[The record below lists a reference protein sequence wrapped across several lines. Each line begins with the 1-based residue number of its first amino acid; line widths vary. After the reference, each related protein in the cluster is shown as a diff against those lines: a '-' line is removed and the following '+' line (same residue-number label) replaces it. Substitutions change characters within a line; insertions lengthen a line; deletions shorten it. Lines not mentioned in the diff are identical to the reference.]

1 MCPDVRNILHMHA
14 GCSTRCHLPPL
25 SLSTPTSHT
34 HASTF
39 TPPLPPSHLH
49 SHPHTSTPTLTPPLP
64 PSHLHSHPHTSTPTL
79 TPPLPPSHLTPTLT
93 STPTLTFTLTSHT
106 HTHHPPQLQKQG
118 GIITQEDLLHYRAVW
133 EQPVCVLIGGALRH
147 TCVGLGH
154 VTRLSHM
161 TLPPCGPKP
170 YDTTLLWV

>member
-79 TPPLPPSHLTPTLT
+79 TPPLPPSHLHSHPHT
-93 STPTLTFTLTSHT
+93 SLPPSPPLPPSPSLSPHT
-106 HTHHPPQLQKQG
+106 HTP
-118 GIITQEDLLHYRAVW
+118 TTLHSFRNRV
-133 EQPVCVLIGGALRH
+133 V
-147 TCVGLGH
+147 
-154 VTRLSHM
+154 LSHKKICC
-161 TLPPCGPKP
+161 TTGLCGSNPS
-170 YDTTLLWV
+170 VC